1 MEGQILNTVLQN
13 LLDQIALAYGNL
25 LPVAYYFF
33 YAFATITL
41 VKLGLSYAF
50 DQNSSILAAL
60 LVKLFKIG
68 FMVWA
73 IGNLPYLHEVLRD
86 GAIKLGIKAAG
97 GTSTIDLVL
106 NPSEI
111 AQYGNKVIAPIR
123 MWLYSLSWSSP
134 KTIGSNLISVLLGII
149 AVVLILGA
157 FFYLAYQMFMALV
170 DFYFTSILAPLFLA
184 FHIFGPTAWM
194 AVGAIRGPIQHAVKL
209 FTMAFI
215 INLAEPWIGSLMVT
229 AGKLQTLTEVGY
241 LVLASFV
248 LVALSLKAGTW
259 ASGMFSGSPTASAGD
274 LVTTAAGVIGLGAGA
289 AVLANRAVASSKNI
303 AGSIIGGTV
312 ATGAAAV
319 TGAQLRGVTYTG
331 NSELGK
337 IASMAYGAAQGTIG
351 MALSTPK
358 TIQESITRGF
368 SESVARGIRQG
379 YVSTGGNGNNIASP
393 SQNYS
398 DHKMAANVAKQAEM
412 YQRIAKA
419 FQEHQD
425 FNKH

>member
-1 MEGQILNTVLQN
+1 MEGQILNTVLQG

-50 DQNSSILAAL
+50 DQNGSILAAL
-60 LVKLFKIG
+60 LIKLFKMG
-68 FMVWA
+68 FMLWA
-73 IGNLPYLHEVLRD
+73 ISDLPYLHEVLRD

-97 GTSTIDLVL
+97 GTSTVDLIL

-111 AQYGNKVIAPIR
+111 AQYGSQVIAPIR
-123 MWLYSLSWSSP
+123 GWLYSMSWSSLNS
-134 KTIGSNLISVLLGII
+134 IGSNLVNVLFGII
-149 AVVLILGA
+149 AIVLILGA

-170 DFYFTSILAPLFLA
+170 DFYFTSVLAPVFLA
-184 FHIFGPTAWM
+184 FQIFTPTAWM

-215 INLAEPWIGSLMVT
+215 INLAEPWIGSLIVT
-229 AGKLQTLTEVGY
+229 GKLHSLTEIGY
-241 LVLASFV
+241 LVLASFI

-274 LVTTAAGVIGLGAGA
+274 LVTTAAGVVGIGAA
-289 AVLANRAVASSKNI
+289 SAVLASNAVTGAKKV
-303 AGSIIGGTV
+303 AGSVVGGTI

-319 TGAQLRGVTYTG
+319 TGAQLRGATYTG
-331 NSELGK
+331 NSQIGRL
-337 IASMAYGAAQGTIG
+337 ASMAHGAAQGTVG

-358 TIQESITRGF
+358 AMQESISQSF
-368 SESVARGIRQG
+368 SNSVARGIRQG
-379 YVSTGGNGNNIASP
+379 YVSTGGNGDNIASP
-393 SQNYS
+393 AQDYS
-398 DHKMAANVAKQAEM
+398 DRKMAVNVAKKAEV

>member
-1 MEGQILNTVLQN
+1 MEGQILNTVLQG

-50 DQNSSILAAL
+50 DQNGSILTAL
-60 LVKLFKIG
+60 LIKLFKMG
-68 FMVWA
+68 FMLWA
-73 IGNLPYLHEVLRD
+73 ISDLPYLHEVLRD

-97 GTSTIDLVL
+97 GTSTVDLIL

-111 AQYGNKVIAPIR
+111 AQYGSQVIAPIR
-123 MWLYSLSWSSP
+123 GWLYSMSWSSLNS
-134 KTIGSNLISVLLGII
+134 IGSNLVNVLFGII
-149 AVVLILGA
+149 AIVLILGA

-170 DFYFTSILAPLFLA
+170 DFYFTSVLAPVFLA
-184 FHIFGPTAWM
+184 FQIFTPTAWM

-215 INLAEPWIGSLMVT
+215 INLAEPWIGSLIVT
-229 AGKLQTLTEVGY
+229 GNLHSLTEIGY
-241 LVLASFV
+241 LVLASFI

-274 LVTTAAGVIGLGAGA
+274 LVTTAAGVVGIGAA
-289 AVLANRAVASSKNI
+289 SAVLASNAVTGAKKV
-303 AGSIIGGTV
+303 AGSVVGGTI

-319 TGAQLRGVTYTG
+319 TGAQLRGATYTG
-331 NSELGK
+331 NSQIGRL
-337 IASMAYGAAQGTIG
+337 ASMAYGAAQGTIG

-358 TIQESITRGF
+358 AMQESISQSF
-368 SESVARGIRQG
+368 SNSVASGIRQG
-379 YVSTGGNGNNIASP
+379 YRSTGGNGDNIASP
-393 SQNYS
+393 SQDYS
-398 DHKMAANVAKQAEM
+398 DRKMAVNVAKKAEM